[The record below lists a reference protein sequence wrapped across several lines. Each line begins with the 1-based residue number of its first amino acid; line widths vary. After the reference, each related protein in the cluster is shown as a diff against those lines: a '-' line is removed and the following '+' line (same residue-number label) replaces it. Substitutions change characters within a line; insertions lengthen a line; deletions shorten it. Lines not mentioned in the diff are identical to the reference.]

1 MIMPH
6 FYCNMKNKCL
16 LIVSLLSWANIGL
29 IYLLHLNEIYTTL
42 IVVYKEL
49 TTIPSFLCGT
59 IFPVW
64 LLIKMILNK
73 IESNK

>member
-1 MIMPH
+1 
-6 FYCNMKNKCL
+6 MKNKYL
-16 LIVSLLSWANIGL
+16 IIVSLLSWANIGL

-42 IVVYKEL
+42 IGVYKEL